1 MGFGFVFPGQGS
13 QSVGMLAEWAGS
25 SDAASLRETFTEAA
39 GVLGYDL
46 WGLISVGPAEQL
58 NATEYTQPALLAAGV
73 ALWRLW
79 RQRGGAEPQVVCGHS
94 LGEFTALVAADALE
108 FAEALALVRMRGQ
121 LMQAAVPGGRGAMA
135 AILGLEDA
143 AVVQVCRDNAEGEVL
158 EAVNFNAPGQVV
170 VAGERT
176 AVQRAI
182 EAARA
187 LGAKRA
193 VVLPVS
199 VPAHSSLM
207 RPAAERLAERLGAVR
222 WRAPRLTFVSAV
234 DAQEHRDPGELPGL
248 LTRQLASPVRWS
260 DTVRALIARGFSPL
274 IECGPGKV
282 LTALNRRIGREGQLE
297 CLALEDSGSLEQAL
311 AAVACGDDNA

>member
-1 MGFGFVFPGQGS
+1 
-13 QSVGMLAEWAGS
+13 
-25 SDAASLRETFTEAA
+25 
-39 GVLGYDL
+39 
-46 WGLISVGPAEQL
+46 
-58 NATEYTQPALLAAGV
+58 
-73 ALWRLW
+73 
-79 RQRGGAEPQVVCGHS
+79 
-94 LGEFTALVAADALE
+94 
-108 FAEALALVRMRGQ
+108 
-121 LMQAAVPGGRGAMA
+121 MQAAVPEGSGAMA

-143 AVVQVCRDNAEGEVL
+143 AVVQVCRDSAEGQVL

-182 EAARA
+182 EAAGV

-222 WRAPRLTFVSAV
+222 WRAPRLAFISAV
-234 DAQEHRDPGELPGL
+234 DAREHCDPGELPGL

-260 DTVRALIARGFSPL
+260 DTVRALIARGLSPL

-282 LTALNRRIGREGQLE
+282 LTALNRRIGREGHL
-297 CLALEDSGSLEQAL
+297 
-311 AAVACGDDNA
+311 

>member
-13 QSVGMLAEWAGS
+13 QSVGMLGEWAGS
-25 SDAASLRETFTEAA
+25 SDAAPLRETFSEAA

-46 WGLISVGPAEQL
+46 WELISAGPAEQL
-58 NATEYTQPALLAAGV
+58 NATEYTQPALLAAGI

-121 LMQAAVPGGRGAMA
+121 LMQAAVPADRGAMA

-143 AVVQVCRDNAEGEVL
+143 AVVQVCRDNAEGQVL

-207 RPAAERLAERLGAVR
+207 RPAAERLAERLGAVH
-222 WRAPRLTFVSAV
+222 WRAPRLAFISAV
-234 DAQEHRDPGELPGL
+234 DAREHRDPGELPGL

-260 DTVRALIARGFSPL
+260 DTVRALIARRLSPI

-282 LTALNRRIGREGQLE
+282 LTALNRRIGREGHLE